1 MLKDQLSS
9 IKSLDLVA
17 IQSST
22 TILRKSENPV
32 EVVQEVAKSWPAHV
46 GPSSFKKM
54 TVMDI
59 PINQVTSERILANN
73 D

>member
-32 EVVQEVAKSWPAHV
+32 EVVQEVAKS
-46 GPSSFKKM
+46 
-54 TVMDI
+54 
-59 PINQVTSERILANN
+59 
-73 D
+73 